1 MGNTCEEQLW
11 RYQVLSVAAVDV
23 DCACLHG
30 VWQYVWT
37 LGKHEVGY
45 YDLISPLRS
54 LSGCRSFR
62 SPTALAPAIIFY
74 LNGCWRWFFHA
85 TVVCQRRFNDRR
97 SCRMVSN
104 VVAPLRGSK
113 TSGASPVLR
122 GKRVGPRP
130 VLNAP
135 LAALGNRVCRGGV
148 GLGRCQMP
156 GIFPRPRRV
165 RLLWLYLMD
174 VRPRRQSAPTQREA
188 MRRRTL
194 FCSTHYISTS
204 PRCSA

>member
-1 MGNTCEEQLW
+1 
-11 RYQVLSVAAVDV
+11 
-23 DCACLHG
+23 
-30 VWQYVWT
+30 VWT

-62 SPTALAPAIIFY
+62 SRTTFTPAIIIY
-74 LNGCWRWFFHA
+74 LNGWWWWLLHA
-85 TVVCQRRFNDRR
+85 IVVCQRRFNDRR
-97 SCRMVSN
+97 SYSLVSN

-130 VLNAP
+130 VLGAP
-135 LAALGNRVCRGGV
+135 LASLGNRVCRGGV

-174 VRPRRQSAPTQREA
+174 VPPSRQSAPNPTQRGA
-188 MRRRTL
+188 TRRRTSVL
-194 FCSTHYISTS
+194 LHTPYLNLTRCST
-204 PRCSA
+204 